1 MTLKNGKN
9 YWKERKKMSVAFM
22 QNMELILT
30 VGVSFVLGIV
40 YGVWLA
46 NEIREEVKQN
56 ADI

>member
-1 MTLKNGKN
+1 
-9 YWKERKKMSVAFM
+9 MSVAFM

-30 VGVSFVLGIV
+30 VGVSFVLGIA

-46 NEIREEVKQN
+46 NDIREEMERN

>member
-1 MTLKNGKN
+1 
-9 YWKERKKMSVAFM
+9 MSVAFM

-46 NEIREEVKQN
+46 NEIREEVKHN
-56 ADI
+56 VDI